1 MMPGRSQ
8 NQDQAGIFC
17 GMLRLIEEKKEDG
30 AEIIGP
36 EQLVSNEEYLER
48 ILENSAAKNLALRV
62 RQEREL
68 EQDA

>member
-1 MMPGRSQ
+1 
-8 NQDQAGIFC
+8 
-17 GMLRLIEEKKEDG
+17 MLRLIEEKKEDG

>member
-8 NQDQAGIFC
+8 NQDQAGIFS

-36 EQLVSNEEYLER
+36 EQLVS
-48 ILENSAAKNLALRV
+48 IG
-62 RQEREL
+62 
-68 EQDA
+68 